1 MIKKIIWHKTILHVP
16 VNACLSSRKIRGC
29 LPQSVLPWLRVGF
42 SKEKWLSG
50 QLNKAGK
57 T

>member
-42 SKEKWLSG
+42 SKEKWLPG
-50 QLNKAGK
+50 QLNKVGK